1 MRLLSKIS
9 TCLLVLASSFFLFL
23 APAYAATPVIPQV
36 PILMYH
42 YIRNDQNPRDPVG
55 ENLSVAPALFAQ
67 QMQYLSSHG
76 YTPIT
81 LDKLAAIFAGKAHA
95 PAKPIV
101 LTFDDGYKDL
111 FTTAFPILQRYGF
124 HAVSFV
130 ITGFVGW
137 HGYVSWEDIQH
148 MQTSGLISF
157 EAHTVHHTYLPAV
170 SYQQAFDEL
179 FTCKKTL
186 QAETGSPVN
195 FLAYPDGA
203 TDATVESAV
212 QKAGYV
218 GALGT
223 WFAKAGEISFDMPR
237 VRIPG
242 GISLA
247 DFALRVQ

>member
-1 MRLLSKIS
+1 MRLFAKIS
-9 TCLLVLASSFFLFL
+9 VCLLVLASWCSFSL
-23 APAYAATPVIPQV
+23 APAYAAIPATLHV

-42 YIRNDQNPRDPVG
+42 YIRDYQNPRDPLG
-55 ENLSVAPALFAQ
+55 ENLSVSPSLFAQ
-67 QMQYLSSHG
+67 QMRYLSSHG

-81 LDKLAAIFAGKAHA
+81 LDTLAAIYAGKAQA

-101 LTFDDGYKDL
+101 LTFDDGYEDL
-111 FTTAFPILQRYGF
+111 YTAAFPVLQRYDF

-130 ITGFVGW
+130 ITGFVGRP
-137 HGYVSWEDIQH
+137 GYLSWKNIKH
-148 MQTSGLISF
+148 MQASGLVTI
-157 EAHTVHHTYLPAV
+157 EAHTVHHTDLPAV
-170 SYQQAFDEL
+170 SYQQALDEL
-179 FTCKKTL
+179 ITSKKTL

-195 FLAYPDGA
+195 FIAYPFGA

-223 WFAKAGEISFDMPR
+223 WYAKAGAISFDMPR

-247 DFALRVQ
+247 DFAIRVG

>member
-1 MRLLSKIS
+1 MKLLSTIS
-9 TCLLVLASSFFLFL
+9 MCLLVLASWCSFFL
-23 APAYAATPVIPQV
+23 APSSAAPPATPQV

-81 LDKLAAIFAGKAHA
+81 LDKLAAIYAGKAHA
-95 PAKPIV
+95 PANPIV

-111 FTTAFPILQRYGF
+111 FTAAFPILRRYDF
-124 HAVSFV
+124 HAVSFI

-137 HGYVSWEDIQH
+137 HGYVSWEDIKH
-148 MQTSGLISF
+148 MLASGLVAF

-170 SYQQAFDEL
+170 SYQQALDEL
-179 FTCKKTL
+179 ITSKKTL

-203 TDATVESAV
+203 TDAAVESAV
-212 QKAGYV
+212 QKAGFV

-223 WFAKAGEISFDMPR
+223 WFAKATGINFDMPR

-247 DFALRVQ
+247 DFELRIQ

>member
-1 MRLLSKIS
+1 MRLLSKINV
-9 TCLLVLASSFFLFL
+9 CLLVLASCCFLFL
-23 APAYAATPVIPQV
+23 APASAAPPATPQV

-55 ENLSVAPALFAQ
+55 ENLSVSPALFAQ
-67 QMQYLSSHG
+67 QMQYLSSHD

-111 FTTAFPILQRYGF
+111 FTTAFPILRRHGF

-137 HGYVSWEDIQH
+137 HGYVSWKDIKH
-148 MQTSGLISF
+148 MQASGLISF

-170 SYQQAFDEL
+170 SYQQALDEL
-179 FTCKKTL
+179 TTSKKTL

-203 TDATVESAV
+203 TDATIESAV

-247 DFALRVQ
+247 DFELRVQ

>member
-1 MRLLSKIS
+1 MRLLSTIS
-9 TCLLVLASSFFLFL
+9 MCLLVLASWSSFFL
-23 APAYAATPVIPQV
+23 APSYAATPATPQV

-111 FTTAFPILQRYGF
+111 FTAAFPVLKRYGF

-137 HGYVSWEDIQH
+137 HGYVSWEDIKH
-148 MQTSGLISF
+148 MQASGLISF
-157 EAHTVHHTYLPAV
+157 EAHTVHHIYLPAV
-170 SYQQAFDEL
+170 SYQQALDEL
-179 FTCKKTL
+179 ITSKETL

-223 WFAKAGEISFDMPR
+223 WFAKATGISYDMPR

-247 DFALRVQ
+247 DFELRIQ

>member
-1 MRLLSKIS
+1 MRLLSTIS
-9 TCLLVLASSFFLFL
+9 MCLLVLASLSSFYL
-23 APAYAATPVIPQV
+23 APSPSYAAAPQV

-42 YIRNDQNPRDPVG
+42 YIRVDQNPRDPVG

-111 FTTAFPILQRYGF
+111 FTAVFPILKRYDF
-124 HAVSFV
+124 HAVSFI

-137 HGYVSWEDIQH
+137 HGYVSWEDIKH
-148 MQTSGLISF
+148 MQASGLVAF
-157 EAHTVHHTYLPAV
+157 ESHTVHHTYLPAV
-170 SYQQAFDEL
+170 SYQQALDEVI
-179 FTCKKTL
+179 TSKKKL

-203 TDATVESAV
+203 TDAAVESAV

-223 WFAKAGEISFDMPR
+223 WFAKATGISYDMPR

-247 DFALRVQ
+247 DFVIRVE